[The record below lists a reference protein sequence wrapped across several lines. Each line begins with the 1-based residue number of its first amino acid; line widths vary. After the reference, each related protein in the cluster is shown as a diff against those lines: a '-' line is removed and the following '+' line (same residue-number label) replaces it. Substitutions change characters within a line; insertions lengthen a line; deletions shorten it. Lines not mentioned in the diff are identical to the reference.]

1 LSEVLTMT
9 TQSTRTPPGPRG
21 VPLFGNV
28 IGAWRDPIGLIMS
41 SWREYGDV
49 VKFKFG
55 PFDYLFLNDPDAI
68 HHVLVDNAK
77 NYTKSRNYQGLKLV
91 LGEGLVT
98 SERETWKRQRKLVQP
113 AFHRER
119 LAGFAGAMVMDTT
132 SMLERWATRGPEAF
146 DVHEEMMRLTFR
158 IVGRTLFSTD
168 VEADADRI
176 GPAVSAAMHY
186 ANDYAES
193 IVRMP
198 QWLPTPAN
206 IRFKKVM
213 RTLDDLVLRIV
224 AERRATKGTAQPNDL
239 LTMLME
245 AHDDETH
252 DAMSDRQLRDEVM
265 TIILAGHETTANL
278 LTWTWFLLS
287 SHPDVERRMH
297 DEIANVL
304 GDRAPT
310 LDDLPKLK
318 LVKMVIEE
326 SLRLYPPAWAFERQ
340 AVADDTIAGYPVRAK
355 TIIGMTPYALHRHP
369 RYWENPEGFDPER
382 FTPERSEGRPR
393 YAYLPF
399 GGGPRFCIGNG
410 FAMMEAQILVAM
422 IAQRHR
428 LQLVPGHPIVLD
440 PTVTLRPKHGVKVTI
455 ERQRATRSDAFPT
468 AMPPLA
474 AAPATMTLT
483 T

>member
-1 LSEVLTMT
+1 MAMATE
-9 TQSTRTPPGPRG
+9 STRTPPGPRG

-28 IGAWRDPIGLIMS
+28 LDAWKDPIGLMMK
-41 SWREYGDV
+41 SWREHGDV

-98 SERETWKRQRKLVQP
+98 SEGDTWRKQRKLVQP

-119 LAGFAGAMVMDTT
+119 LAGFAQSMVGDTA

-168 VEADADRI
+168 VEVDADRI
-176 GPAVSAAMHY
+176 GPAVSAAIHH
-186 ANDYAES
+186 ANDYAEA
-193 IVRMP
+193 IVRVP

-206 IRFKKVM
+206 FRFKKAIA
-213 RTLDDLVLRIV
+213 TLDELVLRII
-224 AERRATKGTAQPNDL
+224 ADRRKPNADQPNDL
-239 LTMLME
+239 LAMLMA
-245 AHDDETH
+245 AHDDETKEG
-252 DAMSDRQLRDEVM
+252 MSDRQLRDEMM

-278 LTWTWFLLS
+278 LTWTWYLLS
-287 SHPDVERRMH
+287 SHPDIARRLGA
-297 DEIANVL
+297 EVAEVL
-304 GDRAPT
+304 GDRAPS

-318 LVKMVIEE
+318 LTKMILEE

-340 AVADDTIAGYPVRAK
+340 AVAADTIAGYHVTPK
-355 TIIGMTPYALHRHP
+355 TIIGIAPYTLHRHP

-382 FTPERSEGRPR
+382 FAPERSEGRPK

-410 FAMMEAQILVAM
+410 FAMMEAQIIVAM

-428 LQLVPGHPIVLD
+428 LELVPGHPIVLD
-440 PTVTLRPKHGVKVTI
+440 PQVTLRPKHGVRVTI
-455 ERQRATRSDAFPT
+455 EPQRATRSRPWPAAVAPLPDAI
-468 AMPPLA
+468 A
-474 AAPATMTLT
+474 LT

>member
-1 LSEVLTMT
+1 MATE
-9 TQSTRTPPGPRG
+9 STRTPPGPRG

-28 IGAWRDPIGLIMS
+28 LDAWKDPLGMIMRSWRD
-41 SWREYGDV
+41 YGDV
-49 VKFKFG
+49 VKLKFG

-98 SERETWKRQRKLVQP
+98 SEGDTWRKQRKLVQP

-119 LAGFAGAMVMDTT
+119 LAGFAQSMATDTA
-132 SMLERWATRGPEAF
+132 SMLERWAARGDESF

-168 VEADADRI
+168 VEVDAERI
-176 GPAVSAAMHY
+176 GPAVSAAIHH

-206 IRFKKVM
+206 FRFKKAIA
-213 RTLDDLVLRIV
+213 TLDELVLRII
-224 AERRATKGTAQPNDL
+224 ADRRQPGATQPNDL
-239 LTMLME
+239 LAMLMA
-245 AHDDETH
+245 AHDDETK
-252 DAMSDRQLRDEVM
+252 DGMSDRQLRDEMM

-278 LTWTWFLLS
+278 LTWTWYLLS
-287 SHPDVERRMH
+287 SHPDVARRLGV
-297 DEIANVL
+297 EVAEVL

-318 LVKMVIEE
+318 LTKMILEE

-340 AVADDTIAGYPVRAK
+340 AVAADVIAGYPVAAK
-355 TIIGMTPYALHRHP
+355 TIIGIAPYTMHRHP
-369 RYWENPEGFDPER
+369 KYWENPEGFDPER
-382 FTPERSEGRPR
+382 FSPERSEGRPK

-410 FAMMEAQILVAM
+410 FAMMEAQIIVAM
-422 IAQRHR
+422 IAQQHR
-428 LQLVPGHPIVLD
+428 LALVPGHPIVLD
-440 PTVTLRPKHGVKVTI
+440 PTITLRPKHGVRVTL
-455 ERQRATRSDAFPT
+455 EPQRATRKVAWP
-468 AMPPLA
+468 AAVPPLPDA
-474 AAPATMTLT
+474 MALT